1 MGVNLLGLASDT
13 ARLRRIAALLREGL
27 GEEGPPLP
35 TLIEG
40 LNRAIRPLAVLSVF
54 ALVGAAFY
62 DPARYSA
69 GMAALGLTP
78 LPVWGLA
85 SGIVGLHFLTRAGG
99 KPPRT

>member
-13 ARLRRIAALLREGL
+13 ARLRRIAAILR
-27 GEEGPPLP
+27 EEGPPLP

-54 ALVGAAFY
+54 ALVAAAFW

-78 LPVWGLA
+78 WPVWGLA